1 MARGFPTFPLGTLPV
16 TPQTCVG
23 ARLVPF
29 YDRFVLE
36 ILYEVQVQ
44 PFPTTDSSSFR
55 ATGIDLGLN
64 NLVTTSDGL
73 LVKGGVVKTV
83 NHWHNKR
90 LAHYRSLATT
100 CNRQFT
106 TRRIQ
111 RLHRRRINKFRDT
124 FHHTSRRIITYC
136 LEPVLF
142 LELYPGTCFE
152 VFIEV
157 IDADGGTRCASTT
170 VASLALAD
178 AGIPMKSLVTALAM
192 GKIDGKVVVDL
203 SGIED
208 KAGEADLPMAITWFN
223 NEIALLQFDGAINM
237 EEMNMFLELAKKAAS
252 KVYEMQLDALRNK
265 YIRIQEDV
273 EKQLQQK
280 RNGEVN

>member
-1 MARGFPTFPLGTLPV
+1 M
-16 TPQTCVG
+16 
-23 ARLVPF
+23 
-29 YDRFVLE
+29 VLLIKDE
-36 ILYEVQVQ
+36 YPDKL
-44 PFPTTDSSSFR
+44 FR
-55 ATGIDLGLN
+55 E
-64 NLVTTSDGL
+64 DG
-73 LVKGGVVKTV
+73 
-83 NHWHNKR
+83 KR
-90 LAHYRSLATT
+90 LDGRDNNELRPIKMQTGVLKNADGSAYLEWGNNKIFAAVYGPREVHPHHLAKPDRGILRVFYRMATYSVFE
-100 CNRQFT
+100 RKRPAPG
-106 TRRIQ
+106 RREKEI
-111 RLHRRRINKFRDT
+111 
-124 FHHTSRRIITYC
+124 SMIITDC

-192 GKIDGKVVVDL
+192 GKIDGKIVVDL

-208 KAGEADLPMAITWFN
+208 KAGEADLPIAITWFN

-252 KVYEMQLDALRNK
+252 KVYEMQLDALKNK